1 MYTDIEAALDR
12 AKERCQRE
20 NTDNDQYL
28 TELLTMSAG
37 KVADG
42 TAHYRP
48 FWVAARF
55 IAQDPDIRDIA
66 EASGEA
72 KFTLANPRIADLMS
86 QQAAYDL
93 AYALTVP
100 PGMRATIDSD
110 HDGISPNA
118 NRYVASTSSVVTTA
132 GF

>member
-1 MYTDIEAALDR
+1 MYTAIADALAR

-20 NTDNDQYL
+20 NDDNDQYL

-37 KVADG
+37 KING
-42 TAHYRP
+42 ETHFRP

-93 AYALTVP
+93 AYSLVVP
-100 PGMRATIDSD
+100 PGMQAVVDSD
-110 HDGISPNA
+110 GDGIAANA
-118 NRYVASTSSVVTTA
+118 NRYIASTSSVATTVV
-132 GF
+132 F